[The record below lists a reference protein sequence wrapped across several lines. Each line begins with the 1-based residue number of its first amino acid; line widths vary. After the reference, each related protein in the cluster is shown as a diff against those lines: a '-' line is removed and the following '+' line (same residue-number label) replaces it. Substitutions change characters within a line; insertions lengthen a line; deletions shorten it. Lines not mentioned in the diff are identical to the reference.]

1 MKKILISSVLLV
13 GLALSANAQEKVLSL
28 QQCIDIA
35 LRQNY
40 SIEVASK
47 QVERAKVLQGTAW
60 DVGKTD
66 VSLSQDPTSGG
77 SPDNA
82 ISVSQQIEFP
92 TVYIARHKQL
102 KAETQAE
109 RSKLDMQKATLA
121 AEVASVYYQLVY
133 QKQRILL
140 LSQQDSVLS
149 QYQQLAEKRFRAGET
164 RRLEVISA
172 ERMLRENLLAKQM
185 AQSEAETVRMQ
196 LAKLLNVDMNY
207 TGAASQYVSIE
218 PAESELH
225 PMDFTQSTFNY
236 QQTPEGVYANDR
248 LTVADR
254 ALAVARNGYAPSL
267 SLSLRNQ
274 LVITS
279 WDPYHQD
286 RAKFDGGN
294 FMGFEIGVGIPLFFG
309 ATKAKV
315 KAAKKEREIA
325 EIEMRE
331 ERQLREKEYLAALS
345 KCNAAFVRL
354 SYYQQEGGKK
364 ADELTRLGTLE
375 YQNGEISYIEY
386 VNALQESIDIRM
398 KHLEAINAYNQ
409 SVIAL
414 KRMTDTL

>member
-1 MKKILISSVLLV
+1 MRKILISSILFL

-28 QQCIDIA
+28 QQCIDMA

-40 SIEVASK
+40 SIVAANK
-47 QVERAKVLQGTAW
+47 QVERVKTLQGTAW
-60 DVGKTD
+60 DVDKTD

-82 ISVSQQIEFP
+82 ISVTQQIEFP
-92 TVYIARHKQL
+92 TVYMARRKQL

-109 RSKLDMQKATLA
+109 RSKLEVQKAALA
-121 AEVASVYYQLVY
+121 AEVTGVYYQLVY

-172 ERMLRENLLAKQM
+172 ERMLRENILEKQM
-185 AQSEAETVRMQ
+185 AQSEAETIRMQ
-196 LAKLLNVDMNY
+196 LAKLLNVDM
-207 TGAASQYVSIE
+207 GQAGGASQYVSIE
-218 PAESELH
+218 PADNELR
-225 PMDFTQSTFNY
+225 PIDFTQSSFDY

-248 LTVADR
+248 LAVADK
-254 ALAVARNGYAPSL
+254 ALAVAKNGYAPSL

-274 LVITS
+274 LVITG

-286 RAKFDGGN
+286 RTKFDGGN
-294 FMGFEIGVGIPLFFG
+294 FMGFEVGVGIPLFFG

-325 EIEMRE
+325 EIEMKE
-331 ERQLREKEYLAALS
+331 EQQQREKEYLAALS
-345 KCNAAFVRL
+345 KCNADFVRL
-354 SYYQQEGGKK
+354 NYYQQEGSKK
-364 ADELTRLGTLE
+364 ADELSRLGTLE
-375 YQNGEISYIEY
+375 YQNGEISYVEY

-409 SVIAL
+409 SVVAL
-414 KRMTDTL
+414 KKLTNTL